1 MARSSSANG
10 HLDKHLKDPFTT
22 RDLLGV
28 CRGRCVSKTCPGC
41 PGGYLKCTA
50 DYYAKPPPLDPRA
63 FAEESSSVKHAPEEA
78 NRPER
83 AEPENKSAPTENKTH
98 PDNDPTLTRCS
109 RCGCSSIDHE
119 IAHAD
124 DARARG
130 NDAFA
135 TGELR
140 AAITAYSQALAAAPG
155 DAKAYSNRAAAI
167 LALGGNPG
175 GALEDASRAARIEPE
190 WAKARVRVGEAL
202 TALGRHD
209 EAARAYGVAAKLDPA
224 YRAAAAEAASKAA
237 RAERTKGKGDETAG
251 RSKRTH
257 TKPPSKP
264 TASSSKK
271 ETTQTPPVP
280 MMRTS
285 ASSVA
290 SSESGRRDPPGDA
303 ADAARVACERLA
315 SSVAAAARAA
325 QAVEDA
331 ARSAAARRDALA
343 REIRELEARKAS
355 AAKTVAALHSE
366 ARAARDAAAAARG
379 AASRADCETQT
390 GEDQTP
396 EDADAAETANEQT
409 GTPAGRD
416 EAHAA
421 THEKEQEQEQEEEEE
436 EEVGEELEVEVEV
449 EGEGNGDA
457 DVLPASASA
466 RASIPPSQDK
476 TSETLRFFESFRRAF
491 GDADDGEDDTPEPV
505 DETGAEAALE
515 AWAEKWERE
524 QWERRNASVPRASR
538 GSEAGDENTLLRKK
552 HSEKLSSSSAGRVSR
567 VDASGLAELLAA
579 SSRPSVGDKDH
590 ENKARGPCRSC
601 MSRADPAARCSS
613 FARRSG
619 WRARGAEALAPLAR
633 ASPEDAAA
641 SALAFGCVSV
651 SAHAFARAAA
661 ASRVEAAR
669 DGALCAR
676 CGCAAEAHASRQ
688 DTARML
694 RRSAAARDAAAE
706 EETARL
712 RRVAACASRVREARE
727 RGDTIRETHADAV
740 SGAERAGCAR
750 CGPARCRR
758 FRCAFAELD
767 AADPECVLFC
777 SDCGCAAASHPV
789 CAEWER
795 RNDRERAA
803 QAQAQARAQAAAQ
816 AAREERAAR
825 RGRRGAEDAAA
836 RTRARDLAAL
846 GLGSGSESVGAHALA
861 RAYKKAAL
869 RWHPDKKGGDAE
881 KFVAAAEAFRRLRE
895 RASGAG

>member
-1 MARSSSANG
+1 MARSSSSNG

-83 AEPENKSAPTENKTH
+83 AEPRRAPTENTSKVH

-135 TGELR
+135 TGDLR
-140 AAITAYSQALAAAPG
+140 AAITAYSQALTAAPG

-237 RAERTKGKGDETAG
+237 RAERTNGKFHQTA
-251 RSKRTH
+251 
-257 TKPPSKP
+257 
-264 TASSSKK
+264 TASKK
-271 ETTQTPPVP
+271 KTTQTPPVP

-290 SSESGRRDPPGDA
+290 SSESAGGRVPPGDA

-325 QAVEDA
+325 QAAEDA

-343 REIRELEARKAS
+343 REIRELETRKAS

-366 ARAARDAAAAARG
+366 ARAARDAAAAAARG
-379 AASRADCETQT
+379 AASRADGETQT

-396 EDADAAETANEQT
+396 EDADAAETVNEQP
-409 GTPAGRD
+409 GAPAGRD

-421 THEKEQEQEQEEEEE
+421 THEEEE
-436 EEVGEELEVEVEV
+436 EEVGEEEEVEVEVEVEVGEEVEV
-449 EGEGNGDA
+449 EGEGEGEGGGNSDA

-466 RASIPPSQDK
+466 RASIPPSKDK

-491 GDADDGEDDTPEPV
+491 GDADDGDDDTPEPV

-524 QWERRNASVPRASR
+524 QWERRDASARRAAR

-552 HSEKLSSSSAGRVSR
+552 HSEKLSSSSARVSR

-579 SSRPSVGDKDH
+579 SSRPRVGDKDH
-590 ENKARGPCRSC
+590 ENRARGPCRSC

-613 FARRSG
+613 FASRSG
-619 WRARGAEALAPLAR
+619 WRSRGAEALAPLAR

-641 SALAFGCVSV
+641 SALAFGCVSI

-767 AADPECVLFC
+767 AANPEYVLFC

-795 RNDRERAA
+795 RNDRERAE
-803 QAQAQARAQAAAQ
+803 QVQAQARAQAAAQ

-825 RGRRGAEDAAA
+825 RGRRVAEDAAA

>member
-1 MARSSSANG
+1 MARSSSSNG

-83 AEPENKSAPTENKTH
+83 AEPERAPTENTSKMH

-135 TGELR
+135 TGDLR

-237 RAERTKGKGDETAG
+237 RAERTNGKFHETA
-251 RSKRTH
+251 
-257 TKPPSKP
+257 
-264 TASSSKK
+264 TASKK
-271 ETTQTPPVP
+271 KTTQTPPVP

-290 SSESGRRDPPGDA
+290 SSESAGGRVDPGDA

-325 QAVEDA
+325 QDAEDA

-343 REIRELEARKAS
+343 REIRELETRKAS

-366 ARAARDAAAAARG
+366 ARAARDAAAAAARG
-379 AASRADCETQT
+379 AASRSDGETQT

-396 EDADAAETANEQT
+396 EDANAAETANEQP
-409 GTPAGRD
+409 GAPAGRD

-421 THEKEQEQEQEEEEE
+421 THEEEEVEEEE
-436 EEVGEELEVEVEV
+436 EEVEVEVEVEVGEEVEVEAEVEVEV
-449 EGEGNGDA
+449 EGEVEGEGGGNSDA

-491 GDADDGEDDTPEPV
+491 GDADDGDDDTPEPV

-524 QWERRNASVPRASR
+524 QWERRDASARRAAR

-552 HSEKLSSSSAGRVSR
+552 HSEKLSSSSARVSR

-590 ENKARGPCRSC
+590 ENRARGPCRSC

-619 WRARGAEALAPLAR
+619 WRSRGAEALAPLAR

-641 SALAFGCVSV
+641 SALAFGCVSI

-767 AADPECVLFC
+767 AANPECVLFC

-795 RNDRERAA
+795 RNDRERAE
-803 QAQAQARAQAAAQ
+803 QVQAQARAQAAAQ

-825 RGRRGAEDAAA
+825 RGRRVAEDAAA

>member
-1 MARSSSANG
+1 
-10 HLDKHLKDPFTT
+10 
-22 RDLLGV
+22 
-28 CRGRCVSKTCPGC
+28 
-41 PGGYLKCTA
+41 
-50 DYYAKPPPLDPRA
+50 
-63 FAEESSSVKHAPEEA
+63 
-78 NRPER
+78 
-83 AEPENKSAPTENKTH
+83 
-98 PDNDPTLTRCS
+98 
-109 RCGCSSIDHE
+109 
-119 IAHAD
+119 
-124 DARARG
+124 
-130 NDAFA
+130 
-135 TGELR
+135 
-140 AAITAYSQALAAAPG
+140 
-155 DAKAYSNRAAAI
+155 
-167 LALGGNPG
+167 
-175 GALEDASRAARIEPE
+175 
-190 WAKARVRVGEAL
+190 
-202 TALGRHD
+202 
-209 EAARAYGVAAKLDPA
+209 
-224 YRAAAAEAASKAA
+224 
-237 RAERTKGKGDETAG
+237 
-251 RSKRTH
+251 
-257 TKPPSKP
+257 
-264 TASSSKK
+264 
-271 ETTQTPPVP
+271 

-290 SSESGRRDPPGDA
+290 SSESAGGRVPPGDA

-325 QAVEDA
+325 QDAEDA

-343 REIRELEARKAS
+343 REIRELETRKAS

-366 ARAARDAAAAARG
+366 ARAARDAAAAAARG
-379 AASRADCETQT
+379 AASRSDGETQT

-396 EDADAAETANEQT
+396 EDADAAETANEQP
-409 GTPAGRD
+409 GAPARRD

-421 THEKEQEQEQEEEEE
+421 THEEEEVEEEE
-436 EEVGEELEVEVEV
+436 EEVEVEVEVEVGEEVEVEAEVEVEV
-449 EGEGNGDA
+449 EGEVEGEGEGEGGGNSDA

-491 GDADDGEDDTPEPV
+491 GDADDGDDDTPEPV
-505 DETGAEAALE
+505 DETNAEAALE

-524 QWERRNASVPRASR
+524 QWERRDASARRAAR

-552 HSEKLSSSSAGRVSR
+552 HSEKLSSSSARVSR

-590 ENKARGPCRSC
+590 ENRARGPCRSC

-619 WRARGAEALAPLAR
+619 WRSRGAEALAPLAR

-641 SALAFGCVSV
+641 SALAFGCVSI

-694 RRSAAARDAAAE
+694 RRSAAARNAAAE

-767 AADPECVLFC
+767 AANPECVLFC

-795 RNDRERAA
+795 RNDRERAE
-803 QAQAQARAQAAAQ
+803 QVQAQARAQAAAQ

-825 RGRRGAEDAAA
+825 RGRRVAEDAAA

>member
-1 MARSSSANG
+1 MARSSSSNG

-83 AEPENKSAPTENKTH
+83 AEPERAPTENTSKMH

-135 TGELR
+135 TGDLR

-237 RAERTKGKGDETAG
+237 RAERTNGKFHETA
-251 RSKRTH
+251 
-257 TKPPSKP
+257 
-264 TASSSKK
+264 AASKK
-271 ETTQTPPVP
+271 KTTQTPPVP

-290 SSESGRRDPPGDA
+290 SSESAGGRVPPGDA

-325 QAVEDA
+325 QDAEDA

-343 REIRELEARKAS
+343 REIRELETRKAS

-366 ARAARDAAAAARG
+366 ARAARDAAAAAARG
-379 AASRADCETQT
+379 AASRADGETQT

-396 EDADAAETANEQT
+396 EDADAAETANEQP
-409 GTPAGRD
+409 GAPAGRD

-421 THEKEQEQEQEEEEE
+421 THEEEEVEEEE
-436 EEVGEELEVEVEV
+436 EEVEVEVEVEVGEEVEVEAEVEVEV
-449 EGEGNGDA
+449 EGEVEGEGGGNSDA

-491 GDADDGEDDTPEPV
+491 GDADDGDDDTPEPV

-524 QWERRNASVPRASR
+524 QWERRNASARRAAR

-552 HSEKLSSSSAGRVSR
+552 HSEKLSSSSARVSR

-590 ENKARGPCRSC
+590 ENRARGPCRSC

-619 WRARGAEALAPLAR
+619 WQARGAEALAPLAR

-641 SALAFGCVSV
+641 SALAFGCVSI

-767 AADPECVLFC
+767 AANPECVLFC

-795 RNDRERAA
+795 RNDRERAE
-803 QAQAQARAQAAAQ
+803 QVQAQARAQAAAQ

-825 RGRRGAEDAAA
+825 RGRRVAEDAAA

>member
-1 MARSSSANG
+1 MARSSSSNG

-83 AEPENKSAPTENKTH
+83 AEPERAPTENTSKMH

-135 TGELR
+135 TGDLR

-237 RAERTKGKGDETAG
+237 RAERTNGKFHETA
-251 RSKRTH
+251 
-257 TKPPSKP
+257 
-264 TASSSKK
+264 TASKK
-271 ETTQTPPVP
+271 KTTQTPPVP

-290 SSESGRRDPPGDA
+290 SSESAGGRVDPGDA

-325 QAVEDA
+325 QDAEDA

-343 REIRELEARKAS
+343 HEIRELETRKAS

-366 ARAARDAAAAARG
+366 ARAARDAAAAAARG
-379 AASRADCETQT
+379 AASRADGETQT

-396 EDADAAETANEQT
+396 EDADAAETANEQP
-409 GTPAGRD
+409 GAPAGRD
-416 EAHAA
+416 EARAA
-421 THEKEQEQEQEEEEE
+421 THEEEEVEEEE
-436 EEVGEELEVEVEV
+436 EEVEVEVEVEVGEEVEVEAEVEVEV
-449 EGEGNGDA
+449 EGEVEGEGGGNSDA

-491 GDADDGEDDTPEPV
+491 GDADDGDDDTPEPV

-524 QWERRNASVPRASR
+524 QWERRDASARRAAR

-552 HSEKLSSSSAGRVSR
+552 HSEKLSSSSARVSR

-590 ENKARGPCRSC
+590 ENRARGPCRSC

-619 WRARGAEALAPLAR
+619 WRSRGAEALAPLAR

-641 SALAFGCVSV
+641 SALAFGCVSI

-767 AADPECVLFC
+767 AANPECVLFC

-795 RNDRERAA
+795 RNDRERAE
-803 QAQAQARAQAAAQ
+803 QVQAQARAQAAAQ

-825 RGRRGAEDAAA
+825 RGRRVAEDAAA